1 MLKHRIKRYYHS
13 VFGCWRTRIKRSCTF
28 VTQHQWAKEVG
39 LVLNFEARGSSGPS
53 YMLME
58 TNAGNAG
65 LVKNLQ
71 LQMPLQYQTPWCTAF
86 IKCYLTILTWLFFR
100 EQGNKGSNFAFIDD
114 HYNYHTAQDDSNHLD
129 KNTLAHQGSYLMPL
143 LKYFKCWFKHY

>member
-1 MLKHRIKRYYHS
+1 M
-13 VFGCWRTRIKRSCTF
+13 RSTF

-65 LVKNLQ
+65 LVKEFAAAK
-71 LQMPLQYQTPWCTAF
+71 MPLF
-86 IKCYLTILTWLFFR
+86 SIKLLDV
-100 EQGNKGSNFAFIDD
+100 Q
-114 HYNYHTAQDDSNHLD
+114 HL
-129 KNTLAHQGSYLMPL
+129 
-143 LKYFKCWFKHY
+143 